1 MRFFGVLALLS
12 AALLGGCSSVAETR
26 ENPPILQLSSA
37 HKAKDVAEC
46 IRDGWQGT
54 TVLGAGIG
62 GILQT
67 SGDRYTI
74 LAPDAQSPLHLVDV
88 IPNKGGSS
96 IRYHFYRTWQSPLE
110 RVTDVVRSCA
120 K

>member
-1 MRFFGVLALLS
+1 MKLFVGALALVS
-12 AALLGGCSSVAETR
+12 MAGCASVGDTR
-26 ENPPILQLSSA
+26 SNPPLLSLQSS
-37 HKAKDVAEC
+37 KPAKVVAEC

-74 LAPDAQSPLHLVDV
+74 LAPDAQAPLHLVDV
-88 IPNKGGSS
+88 IPKKGGSS
-96 IRYHFYRTWQSPLE
+96 VRYHFYRTWQSPLE
-110 RVTDVVRSCA
+110 RAVDVVRSCA